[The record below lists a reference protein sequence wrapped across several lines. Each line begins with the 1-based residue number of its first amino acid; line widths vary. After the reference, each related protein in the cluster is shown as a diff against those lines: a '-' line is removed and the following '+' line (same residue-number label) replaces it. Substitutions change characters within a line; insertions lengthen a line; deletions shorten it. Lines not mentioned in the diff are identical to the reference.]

1 MEPPLWPFRRAM
13 HCSWSRSSLGTATV
27 FDKRH
32 HPAKRPA
39 GRVRMADATGNFRT
53 RIRQKHRKSFH
64 AFPDVMRGRGRS
76 SLRDRPL
83 CCARPRLCLAIV
95 VMRAV
100 IKQRQQNKAL
110 RCGAWAQPCRTVQ
123 NRRASSLREGSSGWP
138 PRRGRSPQTSAAGLQ
153 RKPASC
159 TRKKGVSSNTN
170 PRTRRRPRNRSRGAR
185 PSLQAGNVGVGHT

>member
-1 MEPPLWPFRRAM
+1 MWPFRRVM
-13 HCSWSRSSLGTATV
+13 HRSWSRSSLGTATV

-83 CCARPRLCLAIV
+83 RCARPRLCLAIV

-123 NRRASSLREGSSGWP
+123 KSPCVVFA
-138 PRRGRSPQTSAAGLQ
+138 RGLFGMAATK
-153 RKPASC
+153 RPFA
-159 TRKKGVSSNTN
+159 TN
-170 PRTRRRPRNRSRGAR
+170 VRRRTAT
-185 PSLQAGNVGVGHT
+185 QASKLYPEEGRFQQYQPTHSTKAPK